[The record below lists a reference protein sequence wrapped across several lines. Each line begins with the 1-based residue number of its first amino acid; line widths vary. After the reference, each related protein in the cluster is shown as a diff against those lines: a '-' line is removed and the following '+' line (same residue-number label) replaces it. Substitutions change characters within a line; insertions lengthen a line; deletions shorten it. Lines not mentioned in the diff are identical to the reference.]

1 MRVCT
6 CTCTCTC
13 VNRQYEEK
21 QLKGQQERDRK
32 RLEFNNQVSRLQ
44 NQLAYEE
51 QRDTSGESLL
61 RNVALCSTPV
71 DVTRCC
77 CCCCCC
83 CCGSVNMK
91 KLMLS
96 VRDDESSISSL
107 QEDERNKLSVSSTLC
122 MLHSVHTAL

>member
-1 MRVCT
+1 MQKLKAANACV

-61 RNVALCSTPV
+61 RNVAV
-71 DVTRCC
+71 QYTR
-77 CCCCCC
+77 
-83 CCGSVNMK
+83 
-91 KLMLS
+91 
-96 VRDDESSISSL
+96 
-107 QEDERNKLSVSSTLC
+107 
-122 MLHSVHTAL
+122 